1 MHVLHQAVDPPP
13 WRRYSWFQ
21 GSLLQNDDQSRM
33 KLVQV
38 SGLKSGGSSNQT
50 CMGMLVQMTQG
61 EYWLVDASDSVKID
75 LSQQPQT
82 SDGLFCEHMVV
93 LVEGRMLD
101 GVFVASVLILP
112 KMESRAQSLK
122 LQPTL
127 SLTLYAP
134 MKPPRNRL
142 PTTSPRANLKS
153 TFRPNTA
160 CALFSSHVTP
170 LHVSRAALQLQRRRP
185 HRARAAAHR
194 QPHHRPQ
201 VQQLTLPHF

>member
-1 MHVLHQAVDPPP
+1 
-13 WRRYSWFQ
+13 
-21 GSLLQNDDQSRM
+21 M
-33 KLVQV
+33 KLIQV

-61 EYWLVDASDSVKID
+61 EYWLVDSSDSVKID

-112 KMESRAQSLK
+112 KMESRSQSLK

-127 SLTLYAP
+127 SLTLYAQRHSTTASHTQQLTQSTYKLRVWHR
-134 MKPPRNRL
+134 MYIL
-142 PTTSPRANLKS
+142 PSLVTHSPLQV
-153 TFRPNTA
+153 P
-160 CALFSSHVTP
+160 
-170 LHVSRAALQLQRRRP
+170 RAALKLQR
-185 HRARAAAHR
+185 
-194 QPHHRPQ
+194 
-201 VQQLTLPHF
+201 